1 MPLDVAIQV
10 NHALTADEL
19 FTFYQRNNICEVGFG
34 YAGIGTK
41 MTVYQPAEVGFQII
55 ENILS
60 EKECV
65 SLLSTLS
72 ESEFDRS
79 RAGARHLMRV
89 PQVANLTQ
97 DPRLMQIAQ
106 RELGKDPFPFRAT
119 LFEKSGK

>member
-1 MPLDVAIQV
+1 
-10 NHALTADEL
+10 
-19 FTFYQRNNICEVGFG
+19 
-34 YAGIGTK
+34 

-72 ESEFDRS
+72 ESEFDRG

-97 DPRLMQIAQ
+97 DPRLIQIAQ
-106 RELGKDPFPFRAT
+106 RELGKEPFPFRAI
-119 LFEKSGK
+119 LFEKSWRANWLVVWHQDTTLPLRERFEQAGWGPWSW